1 MASPTNFELSH
12 DIEEQEGC
20 KEIILWDDSGTY
32 NATTNPTGYGAPNIA
47 SADVTEATI
56 LITPYGSTV
65 GYLFTLTIVTN
76 VITDAIVTDIN
87 GTVTNILA
95 DLTWDVFPF
104 TETKPF
110 IITGALLG
118 NGADSQITFGAYD
131 IEYNITDGTNVY
143 VSTSEE
149 LIVCQVC
156 CCVKNAAADLEV
168 TDCSCQDGKADKAY
182 MSKIYLDSAI
192 FAMENGDVTKAVT
205 NLNYA
210 KELCEGKCKTC

>member
-1 MASPTNFELSH
+1 M
-12 DIEEQEGC
+12 
-20 KEIILWDDSGTY
+20 
-32 NATTNPTGYGAPNIA
+32 
-47 SADVTEATI
+47 
-56 LITPYGSTV
+56 
-65 GYLFTLTIVTN
+65 
-76 VITDAIVTDIN
+76 
-87 GTVTNILA
+87 
-95 DLTWDVFPF
+95 
-104 TETKPF
+104 
-110 IITGALLG
+110 LG